1 MSVNPPAKMGSRK
14 QLGSLFLA
22 AAALVLIVGS
32 VSCGDDAEGP
42 ILVFA
47 AASLT
52 DPLIE
57 LSERFEDETGIRV
70 DLNFGGSNALARQI
84 VAGAPAD
91 LFLSAGASPVDLLIE
106 EGLAAESDVRELL
119 GNELVVVTGS
129 DAAGI
134 DSLVSLLDDTVGKVA
149 IVDSGLG
156 PAGTYAEQALRADG
170 IWDALLPKTVMTS
183 DVRAVLSY
191 VEAGNVDAGI
201 VYRTDAESVP
211 ELSVAFAVPSDL
223 HSPIRYLGVV
233 PKEGDRLGAATRFL
247 ELLSSDDAGNEFGRF
262 GFLAPPS
269 KAR

>member
-1 MSVNPPAKMGSRK
+1 MSVNPLASLDSIRL
-14 QLGSLFLA
+14 QGSLFLA
-22 AAALVLIVGS
+22 AAALVLMVGS
-32 VSCGDDAEGP
+32 VSCGNDAEGP

-70 DLNFGGSNALARQI
+70 DLNFGGSNALARQV

-119 GNELVVVTGS
+119 GNELVIVTGS
-129 DAAGI
+129 DAAGV
-134 DSLVSLLDDTVGKVA
+134 DSLVSLLDDAVGRVA
-149 IVDSGLG
+149 VVDPGLG

-170 IWDALLPKTVMTS
+170 TWDALLPKTVMAS

-191 VEAGNVDAGI
+191 VEAGNADAGI

-211 ELSVAFAVPSDL
+211 ELNVAFAVPSGL

-233 PKEGDRLGAATRFL
+233 PMEGDRSEAATRFL
-247 ELLSSDDAGNEFGRF
+247 EFLTSDDAANEFGRF
-262 GFLAPPS
+262 GFLAAPS
-269 KAR
+269 SAR